1 MARCILKLR
10 RDHSYR
16 DHVDLALH
24 ADDSPSL
31 LFSLLETYLSRLEHW
46 LRDWKIAINVSAT
59 LIQKLRPFQ
68 FLREPVECFETA
80 RYLGVTLDTR
90 LTWTAQVNL
99 RRQAVEGLGVLGP
112 LLNKRNGLFRSIH
125 QEQSVDLQTAHLS
138 HASSGGPPLA
148 ATSGSCKC

>member
-31 LFSLLETYLSRLEHW
+31 LFSHLETYLSRLEHW
-46 LRDWKIAINVSAT
+46 LRDWKIAIDVSAT

-68 FLREPVECFETA
+68 FLREPVECLGTA

-90 LTWTAQVNL
+90 LTWMAQVNL

-125 QEQSVDLQTAHLS
+125 QEQSVDSQAARLS
-138 HASSGGPPLA
+138 HASSRGPPLA